1 MKFTLALLALLS
13 LVVSGF
19 SQAGAPRPYTVTA
32 YAAVG
37 TQADTTASAG
47 GTAVSNV
54 TFYPHAAGNVFTLN
68 VTSMTTNAA
77 VTGFAF
83 NTSTDG
89 TNYTTHTNLAVLV
102 TNSLTIGANA
112 ITFNVTPA
120 QLGNAPLAKL
130 SRIYQSTGNG
140 IYTNGILT
148 LTQYR

>member
-1 MKFTLALLALLS
+1 MKSLLALLALLA
-13 LVVSGF
+13 LTVSGF
-19 SQAGAPRPYTVTA
+19 SQAGSPRPYTVTA
-32 YAAVG
+32 YAAAG
-37 TQADTTASAG
+37 TLANTTTISAS
-47 GTAVSNV
+47 TDVTNV
-54 TFYPHAAGNVFTLN
+54 TFYPAPAGNVFTFN

-83 NTSTDG
+83 NTCSDG

-102 TNSLTIGANA
+102 TNSLTIGSNA
-112 ITFNVTPA
+112 ITFNVTAA

-140 IYTNGILT
+140 TYTNGILT